1 MNLKMKKIRDL
12 LDSFGLMKVRDY
24 SYDSYFVLSNKVQLY
39 GEIIRL
45 MKESNGDDKV
55 VFFAQLVDRRSTLTK
70 DNILN
75 MPYTH
80 LFTYGLETIP
90 DKFEHFKHENHFIV
104 EGTQEELDFIKWVV
118 QNSIKQKKELERKIA
133 LDKIDEDF

>member
-1 MNLKMKKIRDL
+1 MKKIRDL
-12 LDSFGLMKVRDY
+12 LDSFGLRKVQDY
-24 SYDSYFVLSNKVQLY
+24 SYDSYFVLSNKVQLF

-45 MKESNGDDKV
+45 LKQPNGDDKV
-55 VFFAQLVDRRSTLTK
+55 VFFAQLVNRRSPVTN
-70 DNILN
+70 DNILK

-90 DKFEHFKHENHFIV
+90 DKFERFKHENHFIL

-118 QNSIKQKKELERKIA
+118 QNAIKQKKELEQKIE
-133 LDKIDEDF
+133 LDNIEKDF

>member
-1 MNLKMKKIRDL
+1 MKKIRDL
-12 LDSFGLMKVRDY
+12 LDSFGLRKVQDY
-24 SYDSYFVLSNKVQLY
+24 SYDSYFVLSNKVQLF

-45 MKESNGDDKV
+45 MKQSNGDDKV
-55 VFFAQLVDRRSTLTK
+55 VFFAQLVNSRSPVTN

-80 LFTYGLETIP
+80 LFTYGLDTIP
-90 DKFEHFKHENHFIV
+90 DKFERFKHENHFIV

-118 QNSIKQKKELERKIA
+118 QNAIKQKKELERKIA
-133 LDKIDEDF
+133 LEKLDKDF

>member
-1 MNLKMKKIRDL
+1 MKKIRDL
-12 LDSFGLMKVRDY
+12 LDSFGLKKVRDY

-39 GEIIRL
+39 GEIIIL

-55 VFFAQLVDRRSTLTK
+55 VFFAQLVNRKSPVTN

-80 LFTYGLETIP
+80 LFTYGLDTIP
-90 DKFEHFKHENHFIV
+90 DKFERFKHENHFIV

-118 QNSIKQKKELERKIA
+118 QNAIKQKKELERKIA
-133 LDKIDEDF
+133 LEKLDKDF

>member
-1 MNLKMKKIRDL
+1 MKKIRDL
-12 LDSFGLMKVRDY
+12 LDSFGLKKVRDY
-24 SYDSYFVLSNKVQLY
+24 SYDSYFVLSNKVQLF

-45 MKESNGDDKV
+45 MKQSNGDDKV
-55 VFFAQLVDRRSTLTK
+55 VFFAQLVNRKSPVTN

-80 LFTYGLETIP
+80 LFTYGLDTIP
-90 DKFEHFKHENHFIV
+90 DKFERFKHENHFIV

-118 QNSIKQKKELERKIA
+118 QNAIKQKKELERKIA
-133 LDKIDEDF
+133 LEKLDKDF

>member
-1 MNLKMKKIRDL
+1 MKRIRDL
-12 LDSFGLMKVRDY
+12 LDSFGLKKVTDGM
-24 SYDSYFVLSNKVQLY
+24 YDSYFVLSNKVQLY

-118 QNSIKQKKELERKIA
+118 QNAIKQKKELEQKIE
-133 LDKIDEDF
+133 LDNIEKDF

>member
-1 MNLKMKKIRDL
+1 MKKIRDL
-12 LDSFGLMKVRDY
+12 LDSFGLRKVQDY
-24 SYDSYFVLSNKVQLY
+24 SYDSYFVLSNKVQLF

-45 MKESNGDDKV
+45 MKQSNGDDKV
-55 VFFAQLVDRRSTLTK
+55 VFFAQLVNRKSPVTN

-80 LFTYGLETIP
+80 LFTYGLDTIP
-90 DKFEHFKHENHFIV
+90 DKFERFKHENHFIV

-118 QNSIKQKKELERKIA
+118 QNAIKQKKELERKIA
-133 LDKIDEDF
+133 LEKLDKDF